1 MFCVM
6 SCDKKTVEEISRID
20 IFKIVAALI
29 ITFLVVFVTIVQFLF
44 FGGVSQLFT
53 RVASGL
59 MFGCAVITIS
69 LICYGCCYGC
79 YLIAR
84 GDVE

>member
-44 FGGVSQLFT
+44 FGGVTQLFT

>member
-1 MFCVM
+1 LRNNVLELGGLCIGGVY
-6 SCDKKTVEEISRID
+6 
-20 IFKIVAALI
+20 L
-29 ITFLVVFVTIVQFLF
+29 FVLAEASAYFWPEDQFLF

>member
-1 MFCVM
+1 M
-6 SCDKKTVEEISRID
+6 SNSILKL
-20 IFKIVAALI
+20 IFVAALI
-29 ITFLVVFVTIVQFLF
+29 ISFLVVFVTIVQFLF

>member
-29 ITFLVVFVTIVQFLF
+29 ISFLVVFVTIVQFLF